1 VGFILFRK
9 KLAARM
15 GHLIEV
21 FGEIGALDVV
31 SWWTSYGES
40 RGKGG
45 LLTDGFWG
53 LWITQSGELFFCEG
67 LGDSS
72 MRTKSSKLL

>member
-1 VGFILFRK
+1 LGWEKTGVWDSYFFGK
-9 KLAARM
+9 KLAAWM
-15 GHLIEV
+15 CHLIEV

-31 SWWTSYGES
+31 SWWTSHGAS

-53 LWITQSGELFFCEG
+53 LWITQFGELFFAKVWG
-67 LGDSS
+67 TL
-72 MRTKSSKLL
+72 R